1 VFWLVRTQRRQYW
14 VSVHYF
20 LYVCSR
26 SSLHQCTCTAILQ
39 NVRSAW
45 VYQILLNRLAMEMSA
60 LAESARNPRNEN
72 HTAMLILLL
81 NWSLPYLDAHRWL
94 RDAAADEADMSR
106 YANTCSET
114 NSATVNWTGADH
126 TGKSRWKLEC
136 ARCACL
142 IEEEAAVVAWDAPR
156 HRTWP

>member
-1 VFWLVRTQRRQYW
+1 MDRYIPKFIIFYCKCFGLCIL
-14 VSVHYF
+14 SLHYVV
-20 LYVCSR
+20 YICSR
-26 SSLHQCTCTAILQ
+26 FNLHQYICTAIQ
-39 NVRSAW
+39 ENIREASI
-45 VYQILLNRLAMEMSA
+45 YQILLNRLAMEMSA
-60 LAESARNPRNEN
+60 LADSARNPRNEN

-114 NSATVNWTGADH
+114 NSATVNSTGADH

-142 IEEEAAVVAWDAPR
+142 IEEEAAVVA
-156 HRTWP
+156 